1 MDIYPIF
8 QWAEDTALGGWVRG
22 HTWPFP
28 TIETFHILALAL
40 FMGALFLIDLR
51 LMGLKMG
58 GITAARL
65 NRELNKYINWGI
77 LIILVSGGMLFAS
90 EGGKLYENAAFIP
103 KMVLMS
109 AALVFHYT
117 GHRKAVST
125 EVPPSWGALAG
136 ALSLTLWFAAGAA
149 GRAIGFV

>member
-1 MDIYPIF
+1 
-8 QWAEDTALGGWVRG
+8 
-22 HTWPFP
+22 
-28 TIETFHILALAL
+28 
-40 FMGALFLIDLR
+40 MGALFLVDLR

-65 NRELNKYINWGI
+65 YRETHVYINAGI
-77 LIILVSGGMLFAS
+77 LVILLSGGLLFAS
-90 EGGKLYENAAFIP
+90 EGGKLYSNDAFSP
-103 KMVLMS
+103 KMMLLA

-117 GHRKAVST
+117 GHKRAVAT

-136 ALSLTLWFAAGAA
+136 ALSLFLWFATGAA

>member
-1 MDIYPIF
+1 MDLLPIY
-8 QWAEDTALGGWVRG
+8 QWAEGTALGGWIRG

-28 TIETFHILALAL
+28 MIETFHILALAV

-65 NRELNKYINWGI
+65 NRELNTYINWGI
-77 LIILVSGGMLFAS
+77 LIILASGAMLFCS
-90 EGGKLYENAAFIP
+90 EGGKLYDNAAFSP
-103 KMVLMS
+103 KMVIMA
-109 AALVFHYT
+109 AALVFHFT
-117 GHRKAVST
+117 VHRKAVST
-125 EVPPSWGALAG
+125 EVPPAWGGLAG
-136 ALSLTLWFAAGAA
+136 ALSLILWFGTGAA